1 MKVLTIILMML
12 LPANMIL
19 LPQEDTDVIKDI
31 AFVISAADA
40 TKLATYFN
48 ETVDLT
54 LPDNEGTYSK
64 AQAELIMKD
73 FFAKNPPD
81 TFEINHQG
89 SSNKG
94 SIYAIGTYVAS
105 SHSFRNYI
113 LLKKISED
121 LKITQFRL
129 EED

>member
-1 MKVLTIILMML
+1 MIL
-12 LPANMIL
+12 LPANIIP
-19 LPQEDTDVIKDI
+19 LPQEDANVIEEI
-31 AFVISAADA
+31 AAVISNADA
-40 TKLATYFN
+40 TSLSGYFN
-48 ETVDLT
+48 QTVDIT

-64 AQAELIMKD
+64 SQAELIMKD

-94 SIYAIGTYVAS
+94 SIYAIGTYVITG
-105 SHSFRNYI
+105 HSFRNYI
-113 LLKKISED
+113 LLKKISGN

>member
-1 MKVLTIILMML
+1 MIL

-19 LPQEDTDVIKDI
+19 IQQEDADVIEDI
-31 AFVISAADA
+31 ATEIRGANS
-40 TKLATYFN
+40 TTLSGYFN

-54 LPDNEGTYSK
+54 LLDNEGTYSK
-64 AQAELIMKD
+64 SQAELIMKD
-73 FFAKNPPD
+73 FFTKNPPD

-94 SIYAIGTYVAS
+94 SIYAIGTYVTTDNS
-105 SHSFRNYI
+105 YRNYI
-113 LLKKISED
+113 LLKKISGD